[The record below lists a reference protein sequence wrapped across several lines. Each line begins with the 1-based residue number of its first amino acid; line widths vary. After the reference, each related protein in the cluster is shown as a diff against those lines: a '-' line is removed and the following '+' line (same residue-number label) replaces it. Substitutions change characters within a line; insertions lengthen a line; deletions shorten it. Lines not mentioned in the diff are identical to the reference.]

1 LPFSRHKCVIKPDIV
16 AILDHEL
23 FDFSRL
29 RWSDPD
35 NRMNTDIP
43 ARQETR
49 LAWYG
54 PDLSSD
60 TDAWVFQL
68 EDAEVAEIEAAAE
81 QSIGQGRSIVDINR
95 ENFPL
100 PLLAPKLAKLS
111 EQLVRGIGFALVKR
125 IPVERYSAQQAATMF
140 YGVGAHLGNARMQN
154 ASGHVLG
161 HVRDLDMRSND
172 SDVRIYQTNERQT
185 FHTDSSDIV
194 GLLCLATAKK
204 GGESLLVSGVTIF
217 NEMRDA
223 CPDLLR
229 LLFDPIAT
237 DRRGEIPDGMQPFFS
252 IPVFSWEQGFLTVMY
267 QRQYID
273 SAQRFDN
280 AFRLTPEHIEALDMF
295 DRLAND
301 PGLNLSMQLESGDM
315 QFVYNHGLLHDRTGF
330 EDWPQ
335 LEKRRHLL
343 RLWLSAPNDRPL
355 PEVFRERFSNIE
367 PGNRGGIVVQGAV
380 PNAPVDVG

>member
-1 LPFSRHKCVIKPDIV
+1 MH
-16 AILDHEL
+16 
-23 FDFSRL
+23 
-29 RWSDPD
+29 
-35 NRMNTDIP
+35 TDIP
-43 ARQETR
+43 ARQETA

-54 PDLSSD
+54 PELSAH
-60 TDAWVFQL
+60 TDSWVIQL
-68 EDAEVAEIEAAAE
+68 EDAEVAEVEAAAE
-81 QSIGQGRSIVDINR
+81 QSIGQGRPIVDINQ

-111 EQLVRGIGFALVKR
+111 EQLVHGIGFALLKR
-125 IPVERYSAQQAATMF
+125 IPVERYSVEQAATMF
-140 YGVGAHLGNARMQN
+140 YGIGAHLGNARVQN

-161 HVRDLDMRSND
+161 HVRDLDMRSNN

-194 GLLCLATAKK
+194 GLLCLNIAKK
-204 GGESLLVSGVTIF
+204 GGDSLLVSAVTIY
-217 NEMRDA
+217 NEMRDVR
-223 CPDLLR
+223 PDLVR

-252 IPVFSWEQGFLTVMY
+252 IPVFSWEQSFLTVMY

-273 SAQRFDN
+273 SAQRFDH
-280 AFRLTPEHIEALDMF
+280 AFELTPEHIEALNMF
-295 DRLAND
+295 DELAND
-301 PGLNLSMQLESGDM
+301 PGLNLSMQLDSGDM

-355 PEVFRERFSNIE
+355 PDVFSERFNSIE
-367 PGNRGGIVVQGAV
+367 PGNRGGIVVKGAIAS
-380 PNAPVDVG
+380 APVDVGQL